1 MLKSKKL
8 KFVFVFVLLTIFF
21 QTLLHAIERR
31 REQFVTDFGYVAI
44 PIPFSVPG
52 VGTGLGVAGNINNIP
67 MFGEETTTDVYALTI
82 PFGDVKGSIVGVT
95 DIPLWPKTLIFDI
108 LYGEFNKYNQRSY
121 LDRTMNSKKDDFLNL
136 ELDQTQFSGGR
147 MILSLFD
154 RMFELYRFQYNI
166 KSNISAIRD
175 NEGNLI
181 YEVNQGFDVQ
191 AITMGSL
198 FDYTDDRT
206 DPLKGVR
213 FNYNYADS
221 PRRDS
226 DSADFY
232 VQEFNLSG
240 YIPIEKSTIA
250 LNWYRAGATVREEGN
265 TDLEALKTKE
275 LKECVANC
283 DAATIQSRAENQQAL
298 NRYGSAGSLGGP
310 TRLRSFAQGRYS
322 GPQVAFRGVEF
333 RWNFSDKET
342 PIEYYIISDTAIN
355 FQLAFFYEEGSIADQ
370 ASDLWKIKKSS
381 TGLGF
386 RLVTSSQFVY
396 RIDLASGQEGNE
408 FIFWFDYPW
417 GAVQ

>member
-1 MLKSKKL
+1 MQKSKNL

-21 QTLLHAIERR
+21 QTLLQAIERR

-181 YEVNQGFDVQ
+181 YEVNQGFDAQ

-240 YIPIEKSTIA
+240 YIPSKKYDCLELVPCRGQRFVKK
-250 LNWYRAGATVREEGN
+250 ATR
-265 TDLEALKTKE
+265 TLMH
-275 LKECVANC
+275 
-283 DAATIQSRAENQQAL
+283 
-298 NRYGSAGSLGGP
+298 
-310 TRLRSFAQGRYS
+310 
-322 GPQVAFRGVEF
+322 
-333 RWNFSDKET
+333 
-342 PIEYYIISDTAIN
+342 
-355 FQLAFFYEEGSIADQ
+355 
-370 ASDLWKIKKSS
+370 
-381 TGLGF
+381 
-386 RLVTSSQFVY
+386 
-396 RIDLASGQEGNE
+396 
-408 FIFWFDYPW
+408 
-417 GAVQ
+417 